1 MRPEFAAL
9 VPRDKT
15 DLGAAQ
21 AAVAH
26 GWPAVEPVAAELL
39 EWLQDVNWP
48 VARVLAPFLRSAG
61 PAIALYVRQVL
72 AGEDEVWKYN
82 VIQSVVAGSEE
93 LVCALQ
99 ADLQRIARHPTVG
112 EKAEAV
118 DVVAC
123 EALESL

>member
-1 MRPEFAAL
+1 
-9 VPRDKT
+9 
-15 DLGAAQ
+15 
-21 AAVAH
+21 
-26 GWPAVEPVAAELL
+26 
-39 EWLQDVNWP
+39 
-48 VARVLAPFLRSAG
+48 
-61 PAIALYVRQVL
+61 VRQVL